1 MYKEFETCTAV
12 PCMRAKNLLSMR
24 LIQLFL
30 EFLSKINTSWGMEL
44 QKPCANSAL
53 NDRFGK
59 KANLFLN

>member
-1 MYKEFETCTAV
+1 
-12 PCMRAKNLLSMR
+12 MRAKNLLSMR

-44 QKPCANSAL
+44 QKPYANSAL